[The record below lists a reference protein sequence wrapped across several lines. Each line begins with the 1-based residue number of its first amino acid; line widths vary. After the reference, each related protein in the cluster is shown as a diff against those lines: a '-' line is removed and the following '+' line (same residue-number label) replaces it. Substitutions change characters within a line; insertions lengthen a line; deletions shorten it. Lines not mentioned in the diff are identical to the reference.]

1 MKKVLLFVII
11 IFCSIPILTQA
22 KDIKS
27 QEEVLLSVLDTIGG
41 EFIEGEISANGLLVE
56 KFLSIEE
63 LDKLGQET
71 ITTMGLVGIEKNL
84 ESDFL
89 EKNYYIKQ
97 NINDEDYKQINYF
110 GFDKDNNPLTIILS
124 SYVSS
129 DENIGETY
137 LYINLIK
144 EEHFISNNDIINKV
158 ENIFEKY
165 KNNVEITSC
174 IIGSFNGKFSEKDV
188 EIKSINAI
196 NNVNGK
202 IVDVYKD
209 EQLISYTAYTDSIDN
224 NILAGDEKINLNI
237 ALRYN
242 DFDDQTLIWI
252 GTPIITSGY

>member
-41 EFIEGEISANGLLVE
+41 EFIEGEISANGLLIE

>member
-41 EFIEGEISANGLLVE
+41 EFIEGEISANGLLIE

-89 EKNYYIKQ
+89 EKNYYVKQ